1 MVLYIPSRSLSP
13 LHIVQSNGLL
23 LDTNAFLVPQW
34 GGIKIHNIA
43 FNDRKQPI
51 NLGSG
56 QLHEIMELYV
66 EQLRKLLGVKPISI
80 KHQQRL
86 LVFFYL
92 N

>member
-13 LHIVQSNGLL
+13 IHILQSNRLI

-34 GGIKIHNIA
+34 GGIKIHNIN
-43 FNDRKQPI
+43 FNDEKEPI
-51 NLGSG
+51 KLDSG
-56 QLHEIMELYV
+56 KLHEIMELYV

-80 KHQQRL
+80 KHQQTL